1 MTVPK
6 AKNSGRSEFVR
17 IRIDSPRVCGSNLKF
32 SDPLDSMYSWNILL
46 ESALFFRIR
55 SEYSSIFRF
64 IRNSY
69 PRISRKTIVDISS
82 INYGRTCVLI
92 SDTSLSGIEYVGVS
106 YLTQHVF
113 YYLRICKEFGIFHS
127 NTCEFNRNT
136 TSLHSNTCNF
146 WTNTGKLN
154 THEFRDEHDEFCT
167 RILANLSRMP
177 GIYIWPYIPAPA
189 KNSRFAFDF
198 QVYHVTLFFT
208 MRHLRFI
215 I

>member
-1 MTVPK
+1 MPK
-6 AKNSGRSEFVR
+6 AKNSGRLEFVR
-17 IRIDSPRVCGSNLKF
+17 IRIDSPRVCGRNLKL
-32 SDPLDSMYSWNILL
+32 SDPLDSTYSWNILL
-46 ESALFFRIR
+46 ESPLFFPYSIRIHP
-55 SEYSSIFRF
+55 SIFRLG
-64 IRNSY
+64 RNSY
-69 PRISRKTIVDISS
+69 PRISRETIVNISS

-92 SDTSLSGIEYVGVS
+92 PDTSLSGIEYVCVS

-146 WTNTGKLN
+146 WTSTGNLN
-154 THEFRDEHDEFCT
+154 TREFRDEYDEFCT
-167 RILANLSRMP
+167 RILANLSRIP